1 MRLGEATALT
11 RADVDL
17 AEGMVTLR
25 HAKFDRIR
33 LAPLHPSVTAALR
46 AYAATRDQLCPA
58 PRVDRFFVSV
68 TGRALRRGEAD
79 QVFGV
84 ITG

>member
-17 AEGMVTLR
+17 AEGMVTVR

-33 LAPLHPSVTAALR
+33 LVPLHPSVTAALR
-46 AYAATRDQLCPA
+46 AYAATRDRHAGRDERQLRQRRIGLA
-58 PRVDRFFVSV
+58 QAIEQASIE
-68 TGRALRRGEAD
+68 TRRG
-79 QVFGV
+79 
-84 ITG
+84 